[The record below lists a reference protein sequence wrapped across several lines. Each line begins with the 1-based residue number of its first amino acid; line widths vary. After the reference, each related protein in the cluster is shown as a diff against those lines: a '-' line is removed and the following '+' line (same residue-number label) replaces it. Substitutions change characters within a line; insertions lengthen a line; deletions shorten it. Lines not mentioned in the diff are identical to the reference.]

1 MYITHVF
8 FSPYVKSYSNR
19 VYPLYFFKYHLK
31 SVNKFSHQLNL
42 TIQSSIHVF
51 PHCNSHSYLSQLP
64 LLNSHACT
72 IPGTLLM
79 PSRRHYTR
87 ALYIYIYSKWVDTVP
102 LSKVRGQFPSLV
114 TPWEGNPNLSPI
126 RKGAVP
132 VSNQK
137 TAGHSLQSVDQWSQ
151 SPICRPVQITVDWPI
166 NRLSSRDGT
175 YLSVMQWSQHPYQIS
190 STTSTIPSQFSF
202 TSQTHSIPQSQTL
215 ILSHTIHFS
224 IPLSKYQ
231 IYI

>member
-1 MYITHVF
+1 MYNPWYSTHAIPEALH
-8 FSPYVKSYSNR
+8 S
-19 VYPLYFFKYHLK
+19 
-31 SVNKFSHQLNL
+31 
-42 TIQSSIHVF
+42 SSI
-51 PHCNSHSYLSQLP
+51 
-64 LLNSHACT
+64 
-72 IPGTLLM
+72 
-79 PSRRHYTR
+79 
-87 ALYIYIYSKWVDTVP
+87 YIYIYSKWVDTVP

-175 YLSVMQWSQHPYQIS
+175 YISVSCNDHNTFQYTNPFQYFNITSTS
-190 STTSTIPSQFSF
+190 STPTIPFNITMSTFQYFPSTYSP
-202 TSQTHSIPQSQTL
+202 TSQIQHL
-215 ILSHTIHFS
+215 ILLFLHNLSNVTIRTLHMCKCHTIPGFS
-224 IPLSKYQ
+224 PQLNSTT
-231 IYI
+231 

>member
-1 MYITHVF
+1 MSKTNQVHPYYFSKITLNPSIKFHIYKLHHPILSSCF
-8 FSPYVKSYSNR
+8 PYW
-19 VYPLYFFKYHLK
+19 
-31 SVNKFSHQLNL
+31 
-42 TIQSSIHVF
+42 
-51 PHCNSHSYLSQLP
+51 NSHSCLSQIPFLG
-64 LLNSHACT
+64 SHACT
-72 IPGTLLM
+72 IPGALHM

-87 ALYIYIYSKWVDTVP
+87 AIYIYSKWVDTVP

-175 YLSVMQWSQHPYQIS
+175 
-190 STTSTIPSQFSF
+190 
-202 TSQTHSIPQSQTL
+202 
-215 ILSHTIHFS
+215 
-224 IPLSKYQ
+224 
-231 IYI
+231 